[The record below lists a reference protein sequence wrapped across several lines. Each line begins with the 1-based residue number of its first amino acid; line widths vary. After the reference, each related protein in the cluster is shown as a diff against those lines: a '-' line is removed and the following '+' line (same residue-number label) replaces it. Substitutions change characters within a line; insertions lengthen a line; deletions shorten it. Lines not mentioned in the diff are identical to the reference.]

1 MAVDAVIAEL
11 AARQHGLVTHRQ
23 LRRLGLS
30 DSAIKHRVATGRLH
44 RLHVGVFSVGHDLL
58 SDRAVLLAAVMAC
71 GRNSALSHLH
81 AAHVF
86 GLLPRWTDL
95 ELRPTHVTI
104 PRDCARGR
112 RPGILVHRAA
122 LPAAEITIQEGIP
135 ITTPARTILDCGA
148 ITDDRTLELIVDQA
162 ITDEA
167 TSITELHAIVRRHE
181 HTPGAAA
188 LSHLLAAAERF
199 DSVSDSRLAEAFVKL
214 VRDARLPE
222 PVLNH
227 RIGQMRVDAGWPA
240 ERVAVELDG
249 YRWHRTRAR
258 QETDRRREAA
268 LRRFGWLPVRF
279 SYRQVFNTPVAVAA
293 DIAAVLAGRRA

>member
-1 MAVDAVIAEL
+1 
-11 AARQHGLVTHRQ
+11 VT
-23 LRRLGLS
+23 
-30 DSAIKHRVATGRLH
+30 V
-44 RLHVGVFSVGHDLL
+44 
-58 SDRAVLLAAVMAC
+58 
-71 GRNSALSHLH
+71 
-81 AAHVF
+81 
-86 GLLPRWTDL
+86 PRGSG
-95 ELRPTHVTI
+95 
-104 PRDCARGR
+104 RGR
-112 RPGILVHRAA
+112 RPGVVLHRAA
-122 LPAAEITIQEGIP
+122 LPPEEITLRDAIP
-135 ITTPARTILDCGA
+135 TTVPPRTVLDCGA
-148 ITDDRTLELIVDQA
+148 ITDDRTLKLIVDQA